1 MGKVKTVPIS
11 GVKLIIYPPMLFYL
25 FSITCLV
32 TYRMGLQLHPSKKKK
47 KKTMC
52 KGTISAVYQSKC
64 ASATMSQIS
73 I

>member
-47 KKTMC
+47 KKNNVQRNNFR
-52 KGTISAVYQSKC
+52 SL
-64 ASATMSQIS
+64 S

>member
-47 KKTMC
+47 KK
-52 KGTISAVYQSKC
+52 QQC
-64 ASATMSQIS
+64 AKEQFPQFINLNVHRQQCHR
-73 I
+73 